1 MYNRQIQ
8 KQNIFW
14 NNLIYCIIEWEMVLF
29 KVLISYSN
37 YNFFY
42 FSLCFAVDNITLI
55 LPVILAFTVLAD
67 NINMLIVTCLSL
79 SFGILFLCS
88 VKRNKQRRQHH
99 QTILSSEM
107 SGKRPF
113 IGNFRAY
120 MLIATAT
127 AILAVDF
134 SIFPRR
140 FAKAETY
147 GTGAMDIGVG
157 AFVISNAMVSPEA
170 RGVFSS
176 DTGFILPVAQS
187 FKSSLPLLVLGIA
200 RCISVK
206 GTDYQEHVTEYGI
219 HWNFFFT
226 LFLVKVNS
234 LLPLF
239 CKLAKC

>member
-1 MYNRQIQ
+1 M
-8 KQNIFW
+8 
-14 NNLIYCIIEWEMVLF
+14 
-29 KVLISYSN
+29 
-37 YNFFY
+37 
-42 FSLCFAVDNITLI
+42 VDNITLI
-55 LPVILAFTVLAD
+55 LPVLLAFTVLAD
-67 NINMLIVTCLSL
+67 HINMLIATCLSL
-79 SFGILFLCS
+79 SLGILFLCS
-88 VKRNKQRRQHH
+88 VKRNKQRHH
-99 QTILSSEM
+99 HFQTILSSDM

-113 IGNFRAY
+113 IGDFRAY

-134 SIFPRR
+134 AIFPRR

-170 RGVFSS
+170 RGIFSS
-176 DTGFILPVAQS
+176 DTGFFLPVARS

-206 GTDYQEHVTEYGI
+206 GTDYQEHVTEYGV

-239 CKLAKC
+239 CMHAKYIL